1 MSLHLKAALWT
12 LTAALALGLASGPA
26 GAEERIYDS
35 ELRRFL
41 NEKELNHLEE
51 FMTEEEALKLM
62 LPTSQQIRKETLRLS
77 PDQKHLVE
85 SRIGWKFPEESFE
98 VYIGETGA
106 SIDGYAMVHNTIGKH
121 KPMTY
126 MVGVDNR
133 GRVTNVELMVFR
145 EAKGSE
151 IGRKRFMVQ
160 YEDKTVWDPIRI
172 NKDIVNVSGATMSVR
187 SLSAGVKRAL
197 VLIDEFYLKPQGL
210 GSNQVAAKR
219 AEKGFLG
226 SLFGD

>member
-1 MSLHLKAALWT
+1 MSAHMKAILWV
-12 LTAALALGLASGPA
+12 LTATVTLGLAQA

-62 LPTSQQIRKETLRLS
+62 LPKSQRIRKGTLRLS
-77 PDQKHLVE
+77 PEQKQLVQA
-85 SRIGWKFPEESFE
+85 RIGWKFPEESFE
-98 VYIGETGA
+98 VYIGETGTTV
-106 SIDGYAMVHNTIGKH
+106 DGYAMVHNTIGKH

-126 MVGVDNR
+126 MVGVDNQ

-160 YEDKTVWDPIRI
+160 YEDKTVWDPIKI

-187 SLSAGVKRAL
+187 SLSAGVKRVL

-210 GSNQVAAKR
+210 GSDQVAAKR
-219 AEKGFLG
+219 AEKGIFS
-226 SLFGD
+226 SLFGN